1 VSTHVDGERATRAAA
16 RGCRKQIADAEQPL
30 LPDQLVEL
38 DEFFR
43 RCVDTLPTHRR
54 HVLRHYAVV
63 DVAHEIVGVGS
74 VGTRCLIILIENGD
88 REPLFLQFKEAGA
101 DDGRRRWATSFSAGP
116 TSTATSSADRTT
128 TTSANC
134 GTARFA
140 RHGEALALAH
150 ARCGDASV
158 ICGYLGKDSTFNE
171 VVTEFDRTY
180 AAVNEAD
187 FDAHASAIADG
198 TVEARFVL

>member
-101 DDGRRRWATSFSAGP
+101 DDGRRRWAQTMGADDGRHLSRLVQLRPRHRPPIEPLLLPP
-116 TSTATSSADRTT
+116 TVGRQGSLD
-128 TTSANC
+128 
-134 GTARFA
+134 TAR
-140 RHGEALALAH
+140 RLLSHMP
-150 ARCGDASV
+150 
-158 ICGYLGKDSTFNE
+158 
-171 VVTEFDRTY
+171 
-180 AAVNEAD
+180 AAA
-187 FDAHASAIADG
+187 
-198 TVEARFVL
+198 TPR